1 MTLPAEIPGIEAAS
15 ALGAA
20 GLETNPP
27 RLSAELGPSNRLAVH
42 WPESPTKDA
51 ETGIEADQLTWLK
64 VYPGSVVV
72 DARYNFHL
80 PENQVRRLQFAADP
94 RLHLLPF
101 EGKDPPAVR
110 IRSDGAKQQVITLQ
124 WNRPLNE
131 VTAVDLSFLL
141 TGASGVGKFR
151 LPQIEPL
158 NVEKIK
164 RWLAVSVD
172 PILEYESQD
181 SPNLEAA
188 TSEEFL
194 KKWDFAK
201 SPPLL
206 AYRLES
212 DKADW
217 SISTRPRNRKQLLSR
232 PWP

>member
-1 MTLPAEIPGIEAAS
+1 M
-15 ALGAA
+15 
-20 GLETNPP
+20 
-27 RLSAELGPSNRLAVH
+27 H
-42 WPESPTKDA
+42 WPESPAKGGA

-64 VYPGSVVV
+64 VQPGSVVV
-72 DARYNFHL
+72 EARFKFHL

-101 EGKDPPAVR
+101 EGKDPPSVR
-110 IRSDGAKQQVITLQ
+110 IRSDDAKQQVITLQ
-124 WNRPLNE
+124 WNRPLDE
-131 VTAVDLSFLL
+131 EAAVDLSFLL

-158 NVEKIK
+158 DAQKIK

-172 PILEYESQD
+172 PILEYESQH

-188 TSEEFL
+188 TTEEFL

-217 SISTRPRNRKQLLSR
+217 SISTRPREPETTAATDPGPELRSKQGRGIFRR
-232 PWP
+232 PIDRGHGVCLPIPVVRPGRR